1 TPTFFLLAAGALT
14 GNNGLTVFGGY
25 LGLVTA
31 ALAFYLAA
39 AEVINE
45 AWGRAVLPI

>member
-1 TPTFFLLAAGALT
+1 MT
-14 GNNGLTVFGGY
+14 GMGGLTVFGGY

-31 ALAFYLAA
+31 ALAFYLAG

-45 AWGRAVLPI
+45 SWGKVVLPV